1 MVAATVFGMGRL
13 ASSVIALLFVVVT
26 VGCNGQQETITVPD
40 VIGLNEVEAVQNLD
54 AAGLRA
60 EAAVAEQADEVHGTV
75 VEQDP
80 DPGTEVQAAS
90 TVTLS
95 VAREGS

>member
-1 MVAATVFGMGRL
+1 M
-13 ASSVIALLFVVVT
+13 
-26 VGCNGQQETITVPD
+26 PD
-40 VIGLNEVEAVQNLD
+40 VIGLNEVEAVQNLE
-54 AAGLRA
+54 AVGLRA

-80 DPGTEVQAAS
+80 EPGNEVRAGS